1 MTATATVMR
10 DRDEAELQP
19 PIAVESVHQELV
31 SAMEELVSLL
41 QVVFVVYYRYCLPM
55 SFTMLPFLFHTG
67 PLLNGV
73 QVTAQNPEKGETFV
87 TNRERLYTV
96 TTIVLVVQSLCLQN
110 CKDTLATC
118 QNEVEAAKSEIQSW
132 HYSIQNEPCVPAGAT
147 PEPKMLLDYLQ
158 ALKSS
163 EESLREQLEKVMK
176 KEAAFIV
183 TFAKREQEIAELKA
197 RRLLLDPAIHEEFT
211 HLKVCLLCRDISL
224 DGFCFYINLASEIA
238 EQEKRRVEVA

>member
-55 SFTMLPFLFHTG
+55 SFTMLPFLFHTA
-67 PLLNGV
+67 LYSDNDRISCAKLV
-73 QVTAQNPEKGETFV
+73 LIQLHIAILTISLSIVTIN
-87 TNRERLYTV
+87 
-96 TTIVLVVQSLCLQN
+96 ISLCLTLLFPFILSNLVIDSLQN

-183 TFAKREQEIAELKA
+183 TFAKREQEIAELKVSCS
-197 RRLLLDPAIHEEFT
+197 
-211 HLKVCLLCRDISL
+211 K
-224 DGFCFYINLASEIA
+224 
-238 EQEKRRVEVA
+238 